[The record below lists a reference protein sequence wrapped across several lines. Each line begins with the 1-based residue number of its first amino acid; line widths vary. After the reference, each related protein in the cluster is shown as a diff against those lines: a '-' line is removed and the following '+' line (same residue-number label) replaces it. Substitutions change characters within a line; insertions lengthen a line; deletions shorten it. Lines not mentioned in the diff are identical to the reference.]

1 MDQSEKKKV
10 LVAIDLSECSRYAL
24 QWALDN
30 LGETMANSE
39 VVLFTVQPI
48 VDFSYAYVSTLGATP
63 PDLIKSVRE
72 NHEKV
77 ALALLEKAKE
87 ICAKKGIVAETMT
100 EVGDPK
106 EVIREAVEKLNIQL
120 LVLGS
125 HGRGAIKRLVAKNRH
140 LSLH

>member
-48 VDFSYAYVSTLGATP
+48 VDFSYAYVSTLGATRASLSLIIIYLLIIVLFINACFNVFCGLLCFTA
-63 PDLIKSVRE
+63 PDLINSVRE

-87 ICAKKGIVAETMT
+87 ICTKKGV
-100 EVGDPK
+100 
-106 EVIREAVEKLNIQL
+106 
-120 LVLGS
+120 
-125 HGRGAIKRLVAKNRH
+125 
-140 LSLH
+140 